1 MKDEK
6 HPRPLGRYVGR
17 AVVSAALA
25 MGLVGVPSTALA
37 EEPAN
42 LPVPQI
48 NLASSEGAFDWA
60 TGASSARTLSEST
73 LPTQYDLREEGYVT
87 PVKFQNPW
95 GSCWS
100 FGIAAA
106 SEASII
112 SEAAQKGINL
122 NDDFKD
128 ISERH
133 LAWFAYTPLLADDD
147 SGQGGEGMVSL
158 QEGNNRL
165 NSGGWMVFGTSL
177 FSSGIGPV
185 PESVVPYKNNEGL
198 IDKVTDPATGAEF
211 NYQYSADGTWS
222 VDEEYRFQQMV
233 EFEQSV
239 QLPSPGDYNVEGDY
253 EGAERAN
260 DAIKQQLYEGRG
272 VAIAF
277 CADQSQPGQI
287 TEMGYMNP
295 GINDTKTWAH
305 YTYDEEPITHAVTI
319 VGWDD
324 SYAKE
329 NFGNPDPETGE
340 VDPSKQPYDD
350 GAWIVKN
357 SWGSGAEF
365 PNGYPGGWG
374 TDEDGDG
381 NGDGYFYLS
390 YWDKSITKPET
401 FDFAVES
408 TQSEDDHYFVHQYD
422 YMPAANV
429 ASNSSPLP
437 MKMANI
443 FSADDAETVRKL
455 TCETTRP
462 NTQVTFDVYLL
473 NEDATLPTD
482 GVKLATVEQTFEWG
496 GFHAVELTD
505 EQAFTLHA
513 DERFSVVVTQ
523 QCLDDGYYYASY
535 DFGWDQA
542 YLGTLESQY
551 RAQYYDQYYEAYL
564 VAAKDAL
571 RQAKYNELIDA
582 GESDEEAAA
591 AADAYMETPEA
602 QEKVAAAAAQKAEE
616 KIQEMVPTYYFE
628 GVVNEGES
636 FIYASDDNGEN
647 PAWRDF
653 HTDSVASEAQNTQID
668 NLPIKAYG
676 YPVEEGAD
684 DPATE
689 QDIQQLEER
698 LSFGKNMLESAVESA
713 DGSDVPTSQ
722 YWVPSE
728 VRAELIVAI
737 MEAEDLLAT
746 EHPMQGDVRRISLA
760 LSVAAQAFDEAKQ
773 PGSLADEYA
782 SAEAVKQLEDAIKD
796 ARNDLAQTV
805 VSADGADVA
814 KGTSWVTQAVHDA
827 FDAAIASAEATVGAE
842 RPLASDI
849 ERAVADLAAAREAFD
864 AAKTDG
870 LKEAAGSGGTE
881 EKPDAK
887 PNAKPDAKGGA
898 LVQTGDDATLGIV
911 VACVGGLSALVAGTA
926 MAMRRRIGKE

>member
-1 MKDEK
+1 
-6 HPRPLGRYVGR
+6 
-17 AVVSAALA
+17 
-25 MGLVGVPSTALA
+25 MGLVGVPFAAFA

-42 LPVPQI
+42 QPAPPRIDFVDG
-48 NLASSEGAFDWA
+48 EDVFDWA
-60 TGASSARTLSEST
+60 TGASSARALSGST
-73 LPTQYDLREEGYVT
+73 LPTWYDLRDEGYAT

-100 FGIAAA
+100 FGVAAA
-106 SEASII
+106 SEASIV
-112 SEAAQKGINL
+112 SEAARKGISL
-122 NDDFKD
+122 SDDFKD

-133 LAWFAYTPLLADDD
+133 LAWFAYTPLLSSDD

-158 QEGNNRL
+158 EGGSGRL
-165 NSGGWMVFGTSL
+165 NSGGCMVYGTSL

-185 PESVVPYKNNEGL
+185 PESVVPYK
-198 IDKVTDPATGAEF
+198 GAEG
-211 NYQYSADGTWS
+211 NIVTKEDDEGNPYDYYYSPDDDWS

-239 QLPSPGDYNVEGDY
+239 QLPSPGDYNVEGEY
-253 EGAERAN
+253 AGAKRAN

-277 CADQSQPGQI
+277 CADQSQPNRI

-295 GINDTKTWAH
+295 GINGTGTWAH
-305 YTYDEEPITHAVTI
+305 YTYDDAGTTHAVTI
-319 VGWDD
+319 VGWDNNY
-324 SYAKE
+324 SKE
-329 NFGNPDPETGE
+329 NFGTPDPETGK
-340 VDPSKQPYDD
+340 VDPNKQPHAD

-357 SWGSGAEF
+357 SWGSSAEF

-374 TDEDGDG
+374 TDEDGDD

-390 YWDKSITKPET
+390 YWDKSIAKPET

-408 TQSEDDHYFVHQYD
+408 TQSEGDYYFVHQYD
-422 YMPAANV
+422 YMPAPSV
-429 ASNSSPLP
+429 TSDSSPLP

-473 NEDATLPTD
+473 DEGATLPID

-496 GFHAVELTD
+496 GFHTVELVG
-505 EQAFTLHA
+505 EQAFTLNA
-513 DERFSVVVTQ
+513 GERFSVVVTQ
-523 QCLDDGYYYASY
+523 QCLDDGDYCVSY
-535 DFGWDQA
+535 DIGWGEA
-542 YLGTLESQY
+542 YLGTLEQQY
-551 RAQYYDQYYEAYL
+551 RDQYYDQYYQTHL
-564 VAAKDAL
+564 KAAENAL
-571 RQAKYNELIDA
+571 WTLEHDKALEEGKLE
-582 GESDEEAAA
+582 EEAAA
-591 AADAYMETPEA
+591 AADAYMKTQEA
-602 QEKVAAAAAQKAEE
+602 QEKVAAEAAQKAEE
-616 KIQEMVPTYYFE
+616 KIQMMVPTYYFE

-653 HTDSVASEAQNTQID
+653 YVDSTVSEAQGTQID

-698 LSFGKNMLESAVESA
+698 LSFGENMLESAVESV
-713 DGSDVPTSQ
+713 DGSDVPVSQ
-722 YWVPSE
+722 CWVSSE
-728 VRAELIVAI
+728 MRAELIAAI
-737 MEAEDLLAT
+737 AKAENLLASENPT
-746 EHPMQGDVRRISLA
+746 QGDVRRVSLA
-760 LSVAAQAFDEAKQ
+760 LSMAAQAFDEAKQ

-782 SAEAVKQLEDAIKD
+782 SVEAVRQLEGAIKD

-814 KGTSWVTQAVHDA
+814 KGAPWVTQAAHDA
-827 FDAAIASAEATVGAE
+827 FDAAIASAEAVVVVD
-842 RPLASDI
+842 RPFASGI
-849 ERAVADLAAAREAFD
+849 ERAAADLAAAREAFD
-864 AAKTDG
+864 AAKADG
-870 LKEAAGSGGTE
+870 LKEAAGSDDTE

-887 PNAKPDAKGGA
+887 SDEKDGI
-898 LVQTGDDATLGIV
+898 LVRTGDDASLAITA
-911 VACVGGLSALVAGTA
+911 ACAVGLSALVAGA
-926 MAMRRRIGKE
+926 AVAMRRRNNKE